1 MAINYRLEIVGL
13 EVYPHTA
20 SLDNVV
26 YNVFSRYWGEASD
39 ISGSVV
45 EVRPLSTHVSMPSGD
60 FIPFGEL
67 TQDVVAGWV
76 SQEVNFESLQ
86 SDISQSIAKKQLPR
100 QSEVLPAPWVG

>member
-39 ISGSVV
+39 ISGSVL
-45 EVRPLSTHVSMPSGD
+45 EVRPLYTHVAMPSD
-60 FIPFGEL
+60 NFIPFPEL

-76 SQEVNFESLQ
+76 SSEIDFESLQ
-86 SDISQSIAKKQLPR
+86 SDISQSIAKKQLPKT
-100 QSEVLPAPWVG
+100 SEILPAPWVG